1 MPRFLGLARCAGPL
15 PTEDDLAQAQH
26 NLALVLS
33 QLAPEHAALC
43 TQASH
48 VQGAKMVLDLPFDSP
63 HVRNLHHEDAD
74 YVNYLLYRS
83 EPGNTSNSTPRTI
96 SATSSRAAGEPLT
109 IRVEYVTIDAGTKRF
124 RFRAIKPAD
133 LGEFLDLL
141 FRTNSVQERVQ
152 AALHRP

>member
-15 PTEDDLAQAQH
+15 PTEGDLAQAPH

-33 QLAPEHAALC
+33 LLAPDHAALC

-63 HVRNLHHEDAD
+63 HVRSLHHEDAD

-83 EPGNTSNSTPRTI
+83 GPGNTSSPRTI
-96 SATSSRAAGEPLT
+96 SATSSAGEPLT
-109 IRVEYVTIDAGTKRF
+109 IRVEYATIDAGSKRF

-141 FRTNSVQERVQ
+141 FRTNSVQERVEN
-152 AALHRP
+152 ATRLNWS